1 VGGSEYAAGRMLAE
15 LGVLSAGDATSE
27 ATLVK
32 TMWLLAQPLDRDAFK
47 NAFARSEAGERSV

>member
-1 VGGSEYAAGRMLAE
+1 MLAE

-47 NAFARSEAGERSV
+47 NAFARSEAGERSEG